1 MIPRL
6 SHPESTPEIVQSFLA
21 ELRQSS
27 FSGDIQHDY
36 GTRLITSTDNSIYQ
50 VLPQA
55 VVFPK
60 NTGDIEAVL
69 LLTAQQKFCQS
80 IKITARGGGT
90 GTNGQSLTKGIVLD
104 CSRYMN
110 RILEVNIKQG
120 WVRVEPGV
128 VLDQLNEHLV
138 PHSVFFAPNLSPSN
152 RATIGGMVNTDACG
166 KGSRIYGRTSDH
178 VLELSC
184 VLSNG
189 ETLESVPLDEN
200 NLSTYKQKPGVA
212 GEVFKVVDQI
222 VLEKADLI
230 DEVFPKMSRFM
241 TGYNL
246 AKVYGNSEKNFNLNY
261 LLSGSEGTLA
271 VLSELKLRLTD
282 LPKYKR
288 LLVVKYE
295 QFDDAL
301 RDAQILVESDP
312 AAIETID
319 EKILS
324 LAKEDEIYLKIKDFI
339 EDEKLKSG
347 KINRPTRTISLI
359 EFCGNNKNKLENQIS
374 ALCKIIDAKKNKS
387 GEATGYY
394 KTADPQEIKSLW
406 SLRKKGV
413 GLLGNT
419 KGERKPLPFVEDTA
433 VPPENL
439 AIYIRDFR
447 KLLESYGLEYAM
459 FGHVDVGCLH
469 VRPALDLKNLEEEGW
484 IRELSDQ
491 VVALVKKYGG
501 VMWSEHGRGYRS
513 EYTVEF
519 FGEELHH
526 DLRRI
531 KEAFDPENRLNPGKI
546 VTPIS
551 QETDKVVSIEGPL
564 RGHKDRQIAPEL
576 LKEYETAVN
585 CNGNGACFDYS
596 SKNVM
601 CPSSRITRNN
611 VHSPKGRAGMMR
623 EWLRLVSLSSGIEA
637 STSNNSS
644 LNLSGFLQ
652 MNSAAKNFF
661 YSSYNK
667 IKNTIRKNHG
677 EYDFSHEVYK
687 SMAGCLVCKACV
699 TQCPVHVNVPEF
711 RSKFLNHYHS
721 RYLRPLKDYLVGS
734 TETVGRLFSN
744 IPRTA
749 NTIIKWPLIRN
760 FMEKKIGLRDF
771 PSYSP
776 ESVRQRLLDSNAAE
790 FDLDNLNSFS
800 QQEHESSVIF
810 VQDAFT
816 SFYESQL
823 VLEFYELL
831 RKLNYNVYVAPFHP
845 NGKPLLVKGF
855 LTQFRKVAEKNAKW
869 LSHIACSR
877 IPMVGLDPSVV
888 LTYRDEYLKI
898 LGENE
903 LPFKVLLPQEFL
915 VMNSAKHSNY
925 VAVVSKKL
933 QEYQLLGHCT
943 EKTDAQLSQKQW
955 KEVFE
960 TFGLSLSLIPAGC
973 CGMAGT
979 YGHETEHYEE
989 SRGIYDLSWSDKI
1002 PQDPFLRQNILT
1014 TGFSCRSQIKRF
1026 EGFRPLHPLQ
1036 VLLREI
1042 KSGSLE
1048 NSSASA

>member
-60 NTGDIEAVL
+60 NAGDIEAVL

-138 PHSVFFAPNLSPSN
+138 PHGVFFAPNLSPSN

-230 DEVFPKMSRFM
+230 DEVFPNMSRFM

-394 KTADPQEIKSLW
+394 KTADPQEIKNLW

-447 KLLESYGLEYAM
+447 KLLESYGLEYAS
-459 FGHVDVGCLH
+459 VD
-469 VRPALDLKNLEEEGW
+469 
-484 IRELSDQ
+484 
-491 VVALVKKYGG
+491 
-501 VMWSEHGRGYRS
+501 
-513 EYTVEF
+513 
-519 FGEELHH
+519 
-526 DLRRI
+526 
-531 KEAFDPENRLNPGKI
+531 
-546 VTPIS
+546 
-551 QETDKVVSIEGPL
+551 
-564 RGHKDRQIAPEL
+564 
-576 LKEYETAVN
+576 
-585 CNGNGACFDYS
+585 
-596 SKNVM
+596 
-601 CPSSRITRNN
+601 
-611 VHSPKGRAGMMR
+611 
-623 EWLRLVSLSSGIEA
+623 
-637 STSNNSS
+637 
-644 LNLSGFLQ
+644 
-652 MNSAAKNFF
+652 
-661 YSSYNK
+661 
-667 IKNTIRKNHG
+667 
-677 EYDFSHEVYK
+677 
-687 SMAGCLVCKACV
+687 
-699 TQCPVHVNVPEF
+699 
-711 RSKFLNHYHS
+711 
-721 RYLRPLKDYLVGS
+721 
-734 TETVGRLFSN
+734 
-744 IPRTA
+744 
-749 NTIIKWPLIRN
+749 
-760 FMEKKIGLRDF
+760 
-771 PSYSP
+771 
-776 ESVRQRLLDSNAAE
+776 
-790 FDLDNLNSFS
+790 
-800 QQEHESSVIF
+800 
-810 VQDAFT
+810 
-816 SFYESQL
+816 
-823 VLEFYELL
+823 
-831 RKLNYNVYVAPFHP
+831 
-845 NGKPLLVKGF
+845 
-855 LTQFRKVAEKNAKW
+855 
-869 LSHIACSR
+869 
-877 IPMVGLDPSVV
+877 
-888 LTYRDEYLKI
+888 
-898 LGENE
+898 
-903 LPFKVLLPQEFL
+903 
-915 VMNSAKHSNY
+915 
-925 VAVVSKKL
+925 
-933 QEYQLLGHCT
+933 
-943 EKTDAQLSQKQW
+943 
-955 KEVFE
+955 
-960 TFGLSLSLIPAGC
+960 
-973 CGMAGT
+973 
-979 YGHETEHYEE
+979 
-989 SRGIYDLSWSDKI
+989 
-1002 PQDPFLRQNILT
+1002 
-1014 TGFSCRSQIKRF
+1014 
-1026 EGFRPLHPLQ
+1026 
-1036 VLLREI
+1036 
-1042 KSGSLE
+1042 
-1048 NSSASA
+1048 

>member
-60 NTGDIEAVL
+60 NAGDIEAVL

-128 VLDQLNEHLV
+128 VLDQLNEHLE
-138 PHSVFFAPNLSPSN
+138 PHSVFFAPNLTPSN

-200 NLSTYKQKPGVA
+200 NLSAYKQKPGVA

-230 DEVFPKMSRFM
+230 DEVFPNMSRFM

-394 KTADPQEIKSLW
+394 KTADPQEIKNLW

-491 VVALVKKYGG
+491 VVALVKNYGG

-551 QETDKVVSIEGPL
+551 QGTDKVVSIEGPL

-637 STSNNSS
+637 STSNNSRS
-644 LNLSGFLQ
+644 NLSGFLQ
-652 MNSAAKNFF
+652 MNSAAKNIF

-667 IKNTIRKNHG
+667 IKILFVKI
-677 EYDFSHEVYK
+677 
-687 SMAGCLVCKACV
+687 M
-699 TQCPVHVNVPEF
+699 VNMISPM
-711 RSKFLNHYHS
+711 KFINQ
-721 RYLRPLKDYLVGS
+721 
-734 TETVGRLFSN
+734 
-744 IPRTA
+744 
-749 NTIIKWPLIRN
+749 W
-760 FMEKKIGLRDF
+760 
-771 PSYSP
+771 
-776 ESVRQRLLDSNAAE
+776 LD
-790 FDLDNLNSFS
+790 
-800 QQEHESSVIF
+800 V
-810 VQDAFT
+810 
-816 SFYESQL
+816 
-823 VLEFYELL
+823 
-831 RKLNYNVYVAPFHP
+831 
-845 NGKPLLVKGF
+845 
-855 LTQFRKVAEKNAKW
+855 
-869 LSHIACSR
+869 
-877 IPMVGLDPSVV
+877 
-888 LTYRDEYLKI
+888 
-898 LGENE
+898 
-903 LPFKVLLPQEFL
+903 
-915 VMNSAKHSNY
+915 
-925 VAVVSKKL
+925 
-933 QEYQLLGHCT
+933 
-943 EKTDAQLSQKQW
+943 
-955 KEVFE
+955 
-960 TFGLSLSLIPAGC
+960 
-973 CGMAGT
+973 
-979 YGHETEHYEE
+979 
-989 SRGIYDLSWSDKI
+989 
-1002 PQDPFLRQNILT
+1002 
-1014 TGFSCRSQIKRF
+1014 
-1026 EGFRPLHPLQ
+1026 
-1036 VLLREI
+1036 
-1042 KSGSLE
+1042 
-1048 NSSASA
+1048 